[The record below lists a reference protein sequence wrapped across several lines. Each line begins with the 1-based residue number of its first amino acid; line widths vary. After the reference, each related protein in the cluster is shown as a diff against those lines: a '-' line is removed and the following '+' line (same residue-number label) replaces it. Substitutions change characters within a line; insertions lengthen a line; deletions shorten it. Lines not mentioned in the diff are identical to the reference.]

1 VDKRVRILFSAVFVV
16 ALVGLLVAA
25 CGAQEEPAP
34 AALGGKALSEERC
47 TVCHDLTRVHN
58 APKSAEEWKQTVERM
73 VGKGAKLNQDEQAVV
88 IEYLTEAY
96 PK

>member
-1 VDKRVRILFSAVFVV
+1 MDKRVRILFSAVFVV
-16 ALVGLLVAA
+16 ALVGLLAAA
-25 CGAQEEPAP
+25 CAQEEPAP

-58 APKSAEEWKQTVERM
+58 AQKSAEEWKQTVERM
-73 VGKGAKLNQDEQAVV
+73 VGKGAKLNQDEQAAV